1 MNKTFLEK
9 TKILGATGALCA
21 MGGYICG
28 DKVDEHDKLEL
39 ERQPYEIARE
49 VMEEAAQKQN
59 EWLARQ
65 EKLNSTISYYKITID
80 SLQRIA
86 RQLNGYVRLAED
98 LKRDKESCA
107 DEKIVQNRECKETKD
122 SLIYEKAKYENAYQ
136 TEQNEVRIRDNQ
148 LDSLENL
155 VKAYAKE
162 YTKLQDEYK
171 NRAPIENEFQAIHN
185 CVNAH
190 GENMYSYQYE
200 RQVKCCIKQIKKL
213 QKEYP
218 NDKLQSFTIRCN
230 E

>member
-9 TKILGATGALCA
+9 AKTLGATGALCA

-28 DKVDEHDKLEL
+28 DKVDEHDKLEQ

-65 EKLNSTISYYKITID
+65 EKLNSTISYYRITID

-122 SLIYEKAKYENAYQ
+122 SLIYEKAKYVNAYQ
-136 TEQNEVRIRDNQ
+136 AEQKEVRIRDNQ

-155 VKAYAKE
+155 VKKYAKE
-162 YTKLQDEYK
+162 YDKLQDEYK
-171 NRAPIENEFQAIHN
+171 NRAPIENEFNAIHN

-190 GENMYSYQYE
+190 GENMYPYQYE
-200 RQVKCCIKQIKKL
+200 RLAKCCIKQVKKL

>member
-49 VMEEAAQKQN
+49 VMEEATQKQN

-98 LKRDKESCA
+98 LKRDKESCT
-107 DEKIVQNRECKETKD
+107 D
-122 SLIYEKAKYENAYQ
+122 EKAKYMNAYQ
-136 TEQNEVRIRDNQ
+136 AEQKEVRIRDNQ

-155 VKAYAKE
+155 VKARAKE

>member
-1 MNKTFLEK
+1 MDRNFFEK

-28 DKVDEHDKLEL
+28 DEINEYEKLEQ
-39 ERQPYEIARE
+39 ERQPYEIAQELMKE
-49 VMEEAAQKQN
+49 VAEKQGELLELQN
-59 EWLARQ
+59 EF
-65 EKLNSTISYYKITID
+65 NSNISQYRITID

-98 LKRDKESCA
+98 LKRDKESCT
-107 DEKIVQNRECKETKD
+107 DEKIVQNRKCKETKD
-122 SLIYEKAKYENAYQ
+122 SLIYEKAKYVNAYQ
-136 TEQNEVRIRDNQ
+136 AEQKEVRIRDNQ

-155 VKAYAKE
+155 VKKYAEE
-162 YTKLQDEYK
+162 YHKLQDEYK
-171 NRAPIENEFQAIHN
+171 NRAPIENEFNAIHN

-190 GENMYSYQYE
+190 GENMYPYQYK
-200 RQVKCCIKQIKKL
+200 RQAKCCIEQIKKL

>member
-9 TKILGATGALCA
+9 TKILGATGAFCA

-28 DKVDEHDKLEL
+28 DKVDEHDKLEQ

-59 EWLARQ
+59 EWLALQ
-65 EKLNSTISYYKITID
+65 EKLNSTISYYKITVD
-80 SLQRIA
+80 SLQRVA

-98 LKRDKESCA
+98 LKRDKESCT
-107 DEKIVQNRECKETKD
+107 D
-122 SLIYEKAKYENAYQ
+122 EKAKYVNAYQ
-136 TEQNEVRIRDNQ
+136 AEQKEVRIRDNQ
-148 LDSLENL
+148 LDSLEKL
-155 VKAYAKE
+155 VKKYAKE
-162 YTKLQDEYK
+162 YDKLQDEYK
-171 NRAPIENEFQAIHN
+171 NRAPIENEFNAIHN

-190 GENMYSYQYE
+190 GENMYPYQYK
-200 RQVKCCIKQIKKL
+200 RQAKCCIEQVKKL

>member
-9 TKILGATGALCA
+9 TKILGATGTLCA

-28 DKVDEHDKLEL
+28 DKVDEHDKLEQ

-49 VMEEAAQKQN
+49 VMKEAAQKQN
-59 EWLARQ
+59 EWLALQ
-65 EKLNSTISYYKITID
+65 EKMNSTISYYKITVD

-98 LKRDKESCA
+98 LKRDKESCT
-107 DEKIVQNRECKETKD
+107 D
-122 SLIYEKAKYENAYQ
+122 EKAKYVNAYQ
-136 TEQNEVRIRDNQ
+136 AEQKEVRIRDNQ

-155 VKAYAKE
+155 VKKYAKE
-162 YTKLQDEYK
+162 YDKLQDEYK
-171 NRAPIENEFQAIHN
+171 NRAPIENEFNAIHN

-190 GENMYSYQYE
+190 GENMYPYQYE
-200 RQVKCCIKQIKKL
+200 RLAKCCIKQVKKL

>member
-28 DKVDEHDKLEL
+28 DKVDEHDKLEQ

-59 EWLARQ
+59 EWLALQ
-65 EKLNSTISYYKITID
+65 EKLNSTISYYEITID
-80 SLQRIA
+80 SLQRIT
-86 RQLNGYVRLAED
+86 RQIDDYARLAEN

-107 DEKIVQNRECKETKD
+107 DEKIEQIRECKEAKD
-122 SLIYEKAKYENAYQ
+122 SLTYEKNKYIEAYK
-136 TEQNEVRIRDNQ
+136 TEQEEVQIRDNQ
-148 LDSLENL
+148 LDSLESIARTY
-155 VKAYAKE
+155 KKE
-162 YTKLQDEYK
+162 YEKVLDEYK